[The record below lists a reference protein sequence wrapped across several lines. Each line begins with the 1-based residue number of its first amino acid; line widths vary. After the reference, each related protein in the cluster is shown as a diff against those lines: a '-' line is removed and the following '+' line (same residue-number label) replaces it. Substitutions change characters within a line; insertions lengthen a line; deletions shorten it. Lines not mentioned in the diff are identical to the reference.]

1 MTVLAG
7 ERFIGIMR
15 CLRWRDLARLDW
27 RMIAA
32 FGLPF
37 SLYLLTL
44 APTVY
49 NLDSAELTTAAAT
62 GGITRATGY
71 PLYLVLGY
79 LWSWLPFG
87 DVGYRMNL
95 FSAFNGAL
103 TVALAERILRH
114 WRVESWAAFGALGLL
129 ASAPFFW
136 SLSLIAEV
144 YTLHTALMA
153 GLLLALQRWAA
164 QPAPRRLALV
174 GLIGGLSLAHHAA
187 TVLLVP
193 GCLWYLITV
202 APRRVFAPRSLLP
215 AVTALVVGLSVYLYL
230 PARYSALPA
239 FNYAG
244 RYDANGLFG
253 PIDLRTPSGLWWLIS
268 GRAFA
273 GEMLAYQGAE
283 LWREVARFGVQ
294 LWRAFFVI
302 GIGPGVLGAVV
313 LMRRDWRMGGMTL
326 LLFVC
331 GAAFYID
338 YRVLD
343 KETMFLPTYLIWA
356 LWLGVGYQWLLGW
369 LRAAGHESGQRWIE
383 WLARGVVVAAV
394 LFATAWNWRQVDLSN
409 DWSARTR
416 GELILHN
423 VLPHALVFGWWN
435 TTPVIEYLQLV
446 EGQRP
451 DVQAINCFL
460 IAPAAMH
467 ELIAHEVTRRPVYI
481 DNPPDDLPRT
491 LEARPD
497 GLLYRLRLRQNLLE
511 AVADPDG
518 RTLEAR

>member
-1 MTVLAG
+1 MTVLAS
-7 ERFIGIMR
+7 ERFARIAR
-15 CLRWRDLARLDW
+15 FSRWHDLARLDW
-27 RMIAA
+27 RVIVA
-32 FGLPF
+32 FSLPF
-37 SLYLLTL
+37 SLYLITL

-71 PLYLVLGY
+71 PLYLLLGY
-79 LWSWLPFG
+79 FWSWLPLG

-103 TVALAERILRH
+103 TVALAERILRR

-129 ASAPFFW
+129 ACAPFFW

-153 GLLLALQRWAA
+153 GLLLLLQRWADDPVP
-164 QPAPRRLALV
+164 QRLALV
-174 GLIGGLSLAHHAA
+174 GLVGGLSLGHHAA
-187 TVLLVP
+187 TVLLIP
-193 GCLWYLITV
+193 GCLWYVITV
-202 APRRVFAPRSLLP
+202 APRRAFAPRSLLP
-215 AVTALVVGLSVYLYL
+215 AIMALLVGLSVYLYL
-230 PARYSALPA
+230 PMRYSALPA

-244 RYDANGLFG
+244 RYDAGGLFQ

-283 LWREVARFGVQ
+283 LWREVARFGIQ

-302 GIGPGVLGAVV
+302 GIGPGVLGALV
-313 LMRRDWRMGGMTL
+313 LIRRDWRLGGMTL
-326 LLFVC
+326 LMFVC

-356 LWLGVGYQWLLGW
+356 LWLGLGYQWLLGW
-369 LRAAGHESGQRWIE
+369 LHEIDDGFGQRWNV
-383 WLARGVVVAAV
+383 WMARSIIVGAV
-394 LFATAWNWRQVDLSN
+394 LFATAWSWRQVDLSS

-416 GELILHN
+416 GELILQD
-423 VLPHALVFGWWN
+423 VQPHALVLGWWD
-435 TTPVIEYLQLV
+435 TAPLLEYLQLV
-446 EGQRP
+446 EEQRP
-451 DVQAINCFL
+451 DVQVINRFL
-460 IAPAAMH
+460 ISPDAMRQ
-467 ELIAHEVTRRPVYI
+467 LIAREVTRRPVYI
-481 DNPPDDLPRT
+481 DNPPDDLPRD
-491 LEARPD
+491 LEARPE
-497 GLLYRLRLRQNLLE
+497 GLLYRLRLRQNLLGAAGAQYTRTPE
-511 AVADPDG
+511 G
-518 RTLEAR
+518 R

>member
-7 ERFIGIMR
+7 EHFARIAR
-15 CLRWRDLARLDW
+15 SSRWRILARLDW
-27 RMIAA
+27 RMTVA

-79 LWSWLPFG
+79 LWSWLPIG

-103 TVALAERILRH
+103 TVALAERILRR
-114 WRVESWAAFGALGLL
+114 WGVESWAAFGALGLL
-129 ASAPFFW
+129 ACAPFFW
-136 SLSLIAEV
+136 SLALIAEV

-164 QPAPRRLALV
+164 DPAPRRLALV

-187 TVLLVP
+187 TVLLIP
-193 GCLWYLITV
+193 GCLWYVITV
-202 APRRVFAPRSLLP
+202 APRRAFAPRTWLP
-215 AVTALVVGLSVYLYL
+215 AIAALLVGLSVYLYL
-230 PARYSALPA
+230 PVRYSALPA

-244 RYDANGLFG
+244 RYDADGLLQL
-253 PIDLRTPSGLWWLIS
+253 IDLRTPNGLWWLVS

-283 LWREVARFGVQ
+283 LWREVIRFGVQ
-294 LWRAFFVI
+294 LWRAFFAI
-302 GIGPGVLGAVV
+302 GIGPGVLGAII
-313 LMRRDWRMGGMTL
+313 LLRRDWRLGGML
-326 LLFVC
+326 VLMFIC

-356 LWLGVGYQWLLGW
+356 LWLGRGYQWLLDW
-369 LRAAGHESGQRWIE
+369 LRAAGHEPGRRGNE
-383 WLARGVVVAAV
+383 WLARGVIAGAVA
-394 LFATAWNWRQVDLSN
+394 FAAAWNWPQVDLSG
-409 DWSARTR
+409 DWSARAR
-416 GELILHN
+416 GELILHD
-423 VLPHALVFGWWN
+423 VQPHALVLGWWD
-435 TTPVIEYLQLV
+435 TAPLIEYLQLV
-446 EGQRP
+446 EGERP
-451 DVQAINCFL
+451 DVQAINRFL
-460 IAPAAMH
+460 IEPAAMRQ
-467 ELIAHEVTRRPVYI
+467 LIVREVTRRPVYI
-481 DNPPDDLPRT
+481 DTPPDDLPRNV
-491 LEARPD
+491 EARPD
-497 GLLYRLRLRQNLLE
+497 GLLYRLRLRRNMPE
-511 AVADPDG
+511 AAADHYG
-518 RTLEAR
+518 RTREVR